1 MPIKASSSNNTVLIE
16 SGESGPRPMMVEA
29 IAIAHN
35 AAMVAATSR
44 SSNLN
49 AAQMMNGKLRNKSSG
64 DGPCV
69 PVVISVPTT
78 A

>member
-1 MPIKASSSNNTVLIE
+1 
-16 SGESGPRPMMVEA
+16 MMVDA

-35 AAMVAATSR
+35 AAMVAAVSR

-49 AAQMMNGKLRNKSSG
+49 AAQMMNGKLRNKSTG

-69 PVVISVPTT
+69 LAMTSVPTT

>member
-1 MPIKASSSNNTVLIE
+1 
-16 SGESGPRPMMVEA
+16 MMVEA
-29 IAIAHN
+29 IAIADN

-49 AAQMMNGKLRNKSSG
+49 AAQMMNGKLRNKSTG

-69 PVVISVPTT
+69 PAMASVLTT